1 MKTIFNTT
9 LFALLFV
16 IGLMVSHQGQ
26 AQAPTNLAQKIAT
39 SKAKWLEFKKKW
51 GNSYTYVLKFTSGEG
66 AFSTLT
72 TVQVKNGRV
81 IKASES
87 TTSFAKNSRTTTRT
101 FKAQDLKRLKTLD
114 EVYAFAE
121 KDLVKRS
128 PQQNYITFRLFANGL
143 IAAVG
148 YFPKNCADDCFEGF
162 KFDKISPSK

>member
-1 MKTIFNTT
+1 MRTTFNTAF
-9 LFALLFV
+9 FALLL
-16 IGLMVSHQGQ
+16 IAGLTMSHHGQ
-26 AQAPTNLAQKIAT
+26 AQTPTNLAQKIAT
-39 SKAKWLEFKKKW
+39 SKAKWLELKKKW

-72 TVQVKNGRV
+72 TVQVKNGKV
-81 IKASES
+81 IKASTS
-87 TTSFAKNSRTTTRT
+87 TTTFSKNSTTTT
-101 FKAQDLKRLKTLD
+101 KTLNAQELKRLKTLD

-128 PQQNYITFRLFANGL
+128 PKQNHITFRLFANGL
-143 IAAVG
+143 MSAVG